1 MSTPKKL
8 VSRLLRKHRVRA
20 RVTGTSARPRLTVF
34 ISNMH
39 VSAQI
44 IDDTSGRTLVSASTV
59 GNKIAKGSL
68 SEKAA
73 LVGAELAKKAKKAK
87 LSRIVFDR
95 NGRKYAGRLQ
105 AFADAARKEGL
116 EF

>member
-1 MSTPKKL
+1 MRTPKKL

-44 IDDTSGRTLVSASTV
+44 IDDSKGQTLASASTV
-59 GNKIAKGSL
+59 GNKAAKGSL

-73 LVGAELAKKAKKAK
+73 LVGTELGKNAKKASVSKVV
-87 LSRIVFDR
+87 LDR
-95 NGRKYAGRLQ
+95 NGRQYAGRLQ